1 VSSEDRTDG
10 GYVHTP
16 GALDDESGADGD
28 DPGEGVAVEADAAT
42 DGPEGI
48 PPDEP
53 EAVGFG
59 RQGWLLVGVVVL
71 TFLVIPVV
79 VYRYPAAAGANS
91 VPFLVGLIVLPMLPA
106 VLLGLTAVW
115 TMTAAAGD
123 AGKVEDE
130 RIED

>member
-16 GALDDESGADGD
+16 GALDDESDADSDGGRGAD
-28 DPGEGVAVEADAAT
+28 DPNDAETIAA
-42 DGPEGI
+42 
-48 PPDEP
+48 DEP

-79 VYRYPAAAGANS
+79 VYLYPAAVGGNS

-106 VLLGLTAVW
+106 VVLGLTAVW

-123 AGKVEDE
+123 AGQVEDE

>member
-1 VSSEDRTDG
+1 MDDDGDSDGDG
-10 GYVHTP
+10 GSGV
-16 GALDDESGADGD
+16 DDTDPEAVTAD
-28 DPGEGVAVEADAAT
+28 DPEEIAT
-42 DGPEGI
+42 
-48 PPDEP
+48 DEP

-79 VYRYPAAAGANS
+79 VYLYPAAVGGNS
-91 VPFLVGLIVLPMLPA
+91 VPFLVGLIALPMLPA

-123 AGKVEDE
+123 AGAVDDE
-130 RIED
+130 RGAD